1 MDTLIVYIDESAH
14 ALKMLTPM
22 LSHDTARAP
31 MRWVLVACTPRVT
44 RHASKFVTSNA
55 RQSWRSKWADKAFQQ
70 IVPVLQSKGDAVVTQ
85 IAHGSL
91 CEFTDNLLARH
102 AGSRVLDARR
112 PKFGEDLQPVTRQQ
126 PQAPEGV
133 WGCAAAL
140 AGVGMLVTAD

>member
-14 ALKMLTPM
+14 ALKLLTPM
-22 LSHDTARAP
+22 LSPDTARAP

-55 RQSWRSKWADKAFQQ
+55 RQSWRSKWADKAFEQ
-70 IVPVLQSKGDAVVTQ
+70 IVPLLQSNGDAVVTQ
-85 IAHGSL
+85 IAQGPL

>member
-22 LSHDTARAP
+22 LSPDTTRAP

-55 RQSWRSKWADKAFQQ
+55 RQSWRRKWADKAFEQ
-70 IVPVLQSKGDAVVTQ
+70 IVPVLQSKGDAVNTQ
-85 IAHGSL
+85 IAQGPL
-91 CEFTDNLLARH
+91 CEFTDSLLARH

-112 PKFGEDLQPVTRQQ
+112 PKFGDDLQPVTRQQ

>member
-22 LSHDTARAP
+22 LSPDTARAP

-55 RQSWRSKWADKAFQQ
+55 RQSWRSKWADKTFDQ
-70 IVPVLQSKGDAVVTQ
+70 IVPVLQARGDAVVTQ
-85 IAHGSL
+85 IAQGPL
-91 CEFTDNLLARH
+91 YEFTDMLLARH

-112 PKFGEDLQPVTRQQ
+112 PKIGDDLRPVTRQQ
-126 PQAPEGV
+126 PPAPEGV

-140 AGVGMLVTAD
+140 TGVGMLVTAD

>member
-1 MDTLIVYIDESAH
+1 MDTLIVYLDETAH

-22 LSHDTARAP
+22 LTSGPNRAP
-31 MRWVLVACTPRVT
+31 MRWIVVACTPRVT
-44 RHASKFVTSNA
+44 RHASKFVTRNA
-55 RQSWRSKWADKAFQQ
+55 RESWRSKWAEKAFAQ
-70 IVPVLQSKGDAVVTQ
+70 IVPLLQARGDEVVTH
-85 IAHGSL
+85 IAKGPL
-91 CEFTDNLLARH
+91 CEFTDGLQAQH

-126 PQAPEGV
+126 QQPHEGV